1 MIFCQMVDDTSA
13 VTEEFHTEEDPEKER
28 LRLFAIDRELATCE
42 NTTNELV
49 LARAR
54 EEIKWSLWRVC
65 ADTEKEM
72 QSRYHQELELL
83 ALGELHLAMGSVQR
97 RKCWWRCPRQ
107 AGPRGRAAKVLV
119 PDQVWRPACG
129 GSCLSWGSP
138 STAGATACRS
148 QTTGPCLPALKPDVA
163 GATARVAGVPVLRH
177 TAQAV
182 GRISAAKQLE
192 G

>member
-13 VTEEFHTEEDPEKER
+13 VTEEFPTEEDPEKER

-83 ALGELHLAMGSVQR
+83 ALGELHLALGSVQR
-97 RKCWWRCPRQ
+97 RKCWWRCPP
-107 AGPRGRAAKVLV
+107 AGWPQGAS
-119 PDQVWRPACG
+119 G
-129 GSCLSWGSP
+129 EG
-138 STAGATACRS
+138 AGARS
-148 QTTGPCLPALKPDVA
+148 GVAPGLRRLLLELGLTQHSGGNSLQIPDDWPLPSGPKARRGWRYCQGGRSSSVAPHRPSGGPD
-163 GATARVAGVPVLRH
+163 
-177 TAQAV
+177 
-182 GRISAAKQLE
+182 
-192 G
+192 